1 MFSKLLKHEWKANWG
16 LMSILALAVIGMAL
30 VGTIALRVLV
40 NYGDMVSESESFL
53 VLLLMPLGMLVGVSF
68 IGLAIY
74 VVAVSYVLL
83 FRFYKNKFTDEGY
96 LTFTLP
102 VNTHQIFLSSALNML
117 IWWVIGIVLSVILF
131 VCMILFGTA
140 NDGLINMDIIR
151 ALQNMEGF
159 WALMGKIY
167 GQILGDSYGIWG
179 LATLVVTPIYSVV
192 LWMTCITLGA
202 VVAKKH
208 KILAAIGISYG
219 ASIALNIISS
229 VVSVLPSLILI
240 GNPNPGGAEMQA
252 YFTFSSIMQ
261 LLILVGVTVGGYFL
275 STHLM
280 KHKLNLP

>member
-16 LMSILALAVIGMAL
+16 LMSILALAAIGMAL

-40 NYGDMVSESESFL
+40 NYGDMISESESFL
-53 VLLLMPLGMLVGVSF
+53 VLLLFPLGMLVGVSF

-74 VVAVSYVLL
+74 AAAVSFVMM

-96 LTFTLP
+96 MTFTLP

-117 IWWVIGIVLSVILF
+117 IWWVIGIVLSVILLI
-131 VCMILFGTA
+131 CMILFGTA

-151 ALQNMEGF
+151 ALQNTEGF
-159 WALMGKIY
+159 WALMGEIY
-167 GQILGDSYGIWG
+167 GQILGDSYGILG

-240 GNPNPGGAEMQA
+240 GNPNPGEVEMQA
-252 YFTFSSIMQ
+252 YFTLSSIMQ

>member
-16 LMSILALAVIGMAL
+16 LMSILALAAIGMAL

-40 NYGDMVSESESFL
+40 NYGDMISESESFL
-53 VLLLMPLGMLVGVSF
+53 VLLLFPLGMLVGVSF

-74 VVAVSYVLL
+74 AAAVSFVMM

-117 IWWVIGIVLSVILF
+117 IWWVIGIVLSVILLI
-131 VCMILFGTA
+131 CMILFGTA

-151 ALQNMEGF
+151 ALQNTEGF
-159 WALMGKIY
+159 WALMGEIY
-167 GQILGDSYGIWG
+167 GQILGDSYGILG

-240 GNPNPGGAEMQA
+240 GNPNPGEVEMQA
-252 YFTFSSIMQ
+252 YFTLSSIMQ

>member
-16 LMSILALAVIGMAL
+16 LMSVLALAVIGAAL
-30 VGTIALRVLV
+30 VGIIALRVLV
-40 NYGDMVSESESFL
+40 NYGDMISESESFL
-53 VLLLMPLGMLVGVSF
+53 VLLLFPLGMLVFASFVS
-68 IGLAIY
+68 LVIY

-102 VNTHQIFLSSALNML
+102 VNSHQIFLSSALNML
-117 IWWVIGIVLSVILF
+117 IWWVISIVLMVILF
-131 VCMILFGTA
+131 ACMILFGTA
-140 NDGLINMDIIR
+140 TDGLVNMDMIR
-151 ALQNMEGF
+151 SFKNMEYV
-159 WALMGKIY
+159 WEALGEIF
-167 GQILGDSYGIWG
+167 GQILGDSYGVLG
-179 LATLVVTPIYSVV
+179 LVTVVVTPVYSVV

-219 ASIALNIISS
+219 ANIVLNIVSS

-240 GNPNPGGAEMQA
+240 GNPNPGEAEMQA
-252 YFTFSSIMQ
+252 YFTLSSVVQ
-261 LLILVGVTVGGYFL
+261 LVLLAGVAVGGYFL

>member
-16 LMSILALAVIGMAL
+16 LMSVLALAVIGVAL

-40 NYGDMVSESESFL
+40 NYGDKIAESESFL
-53 VLLLMPLGMLVGVSF
+53 FLLLFPLGMLVFVSF
-68 IGLAIY
+68 MALAIY
-74 VVAVSYVLL
+74 AAAVSFVMM

-102 VNTHQIFLSSALNML
+102 VKTSQIFLSSALNML
-117 IWWVIGIVLSVILF
+117 IWMVISVVLVVVLAA
-131 VCMILFGTA
+131 VMILFGTA
-140 NDGLINMDIIR
+140 TDGLINMQIIR
-151 ALQNMEGF
+151 SFTGMEDF
-159 WALMGKIY
+159 WEMMGEIF
-167 GQILGDSYGIWG
+167 GQILGDSYGVLG
-179 LATLVVTPIYSVV
+179 LVTLVVTPIYSVV

-219 ASIALNIISS
+219 ANIVLNIISS
-229 VVSVLPSLILI
+229 VVSVLPSLVLI
-240 GNPNPGGAEMQA
+240 GNPNPGDAEMQA
-252 YFTFSSIMQ
+252 YFTLSIVVQ
-261 LLILVGVTVGGYFL
+261 LVVLVGVTVGGYFL

>member
-16 LMSILALAVIGMAL
+16 LMSILTLAAVGVGIL
-30 VGTIALRVLV
+30 GTIALRVLV
-40 NYGDMVSESESFL
+40 NYGDMISESESFL
-53 VLLLMPLGMLVGVSF
+53 VLLLFPLGMLVFASFVS
-68 IGLAIY
+68 LVIY

-102 VNTHQIFLSSALNML
+102 VNSHQIFLSSALNML
-117 IWWVIGIVLSVILF
+117 IWWVISIVLMVILF
-131 VCMILFGTA
+131 ACMILFGTA
-140 NDGLINMDIIR
+140 TDGLVNMDIIR
-151 ALQNMEGF
+151 SFKNMEYV
-159 WALMGKIY
+159 WEALGEIF
-167 GQILGDSYGIWG
+167 GQILGESYGVLG
-179 LATLVVTPIYSVV
+179 LVTVVVTPVYSVV

-219 ASIALNIISS
+219 ANVVLNIVSS

-240 GNPNPGGAEMQA
+240 GNPNPGEAEMQA
-252 YFTFSSIMQ
+252 YFTLSSVVQ
-261 LLILVGVTVGGYFL
+261 LVLLAGVAVGGYFL